1 MSTAWAF
8 IQLSSFLLTNS
19 CPPPA
24 SFSAHPR
31 KKATLTGLR
40 PRNPKSHSPAYQ
52 FTGLRRR
59 RPGAPRPAGLRVGN
73 AAAAARDPPNRQCPR
88 VTVHGGA
95 STQLQAGVRAQH
107 PNGLPSSGGR
117 CGRRL
122 LTIALC
128 ARPRCRLSGGGTRSR
143 APGARQ
149 DAGSRKRLHT
159 CHMHIAAT
167 VCHVLAPP
175 SLGASPPGLH
185 PWPGTRPAHERGGH
199 LQATQHQDQV
209 DGSRA

>member
-1 MSTAWAF
+1 MDAHLWR
-8 IQLSSFLLTNS
+8 
-19 CPPPA
+19 
-24 SFSAHPR
+24 FSAHPR

-40 PRNPKSHSPAYQ
+40 PRNPKSHLTSIPIYRSA
-52 FTGLRRR
+52 TTTSGRAETCKVTR
-59 RPGAPRPAGLRVGN
+59 RVGTETQCKN

-128 ARPRCRLSGGGTRSR
+128 ARPCCRLSGGGTRSR

>member
-1 MSTAWAF
+1 MPT
-8 IQLSSFLLTNS
+8 TN

-24 SFSAHPR
+24 FFCSPSEKSDPYRSETTKSKIPLTSIPIYRSATTTSGR
-31 KKATLTGLR
+31 AETCKVTR
-40 PRNPKSHSPAYQ
+40 
-52 FTGLRRR
+52 
-59 RPGAPRPAGLRVGN
+59 RVGTETQCMN